1 MLTGK
6 RIMDLGKLVWT
17 ISFLLVLLS
26 SPMLVFDLIAI
37 QRSVEIASGADIWYD
52 GQVSS
57 DLLHLQVAV
66 REIHADSPPEVF
78 EEVRLRLD
86 NAFNRLN
93 SLPEPGSSAWH
104 TQGIGREGGLEGIRV
119 QLDAIDRNLKLMET
133 DPLAFRAL
141 ADQEVRS
148 AIVSQRK
155 VSLQVQDRQNE
166 VIGRMQSQVSVFQI
180 KLLGY
185 GVGFVVLVLALA
197 WLMRRHMHS
206 ESTLREA
213 NRQLLELTGNL
224 VAARDAALRSSQA
237 KSNFLANVSHELRT
251 PLNAILGFS
260 EALGSG
266 IFGRLGERQ
275 AEYIGD
281 IHLSGKRLLALINDI
296 LDLSK
301 LEAGKMEMREELVDL
316 SRVAADAA
324 RDLREASRAADVSI
338 ELDLPPTLSVL
349 GDQLR
354 LRQVIDNL
362 LSNAVKFTPPGGLI
376 GLSVKRQ
383 PDGGTLIVVTDTGV
397 GIPACDLGRVFQP
410 FEQSDSHLARKSQG
424 TGLGLPLVRQ
434 LVERHGGTVRLSSET
449 GVGTEVV
456 IELPAERTLRT
467 DYVRSIG

>member
-1 MLTGK
+1 
-6 RIMDLGKLVWT
+6 MDLGKLVWT

-206 ESTLREA
+206 ESTLRSQPA
-213 NRQLLELTGNL
+213 TPRADRQSGHGTRRG
-224 VAARDAALRSSQA
+224 
-237 KSNFLANVSHELRT
+237 T
-251 PLNAILGFS
+251 PLQPG
-260 EALGSG
+260 
-266 IFGRLGERQ
+266 Q
-275 AEYIGD
+275 VQ
-281 IHLSGKRLLALINDI
+281 LSCQCQPRI
-296 LDLSK
+296 
-301 LEAGKMEMREELVDL
+301 
-316 SRVAADAA
+316 ADAA
-324 RDLREASRAADVSI
+324 QRHPGI
-338 ELDLPPTLSVL
+338 L
-349 GDQLR
+349 GSAGQR
-354 LRQVIDNL
+354 HLRQ
-362 LSNAVKFTPPGGLI
+362 AGGAAGRI
-376 GLSVKRQ
+376 HRRHPSFRQ
-383 PDGGTLIVVTDTGV
+383 AAAGADQRHPRPVEAGSGQDGDAGGTGRPEPGRGRCGARPARSLPRGRRFHRTG
-397 GIPACDLGRVFQP
+397 PSAQR
-410 FEQSDSHLARKSQG
+410 
-424 TGLGLPLVRQ
+424 
-434 LVERHGGTVRLSSET
+434 
-449 GVGTEVV
+449 
-456 IELPAERTLRT
+456 
-467 DYVRSIG
+467 